1 MKQEKGESLRE
12 FYRGHFCPW
21 QPTFTL
27 ACIRVVLHQHIC
39 RGHKNLF
46 YRKYSVGKRNV
57 RLMNNVKRENVR
69 ESRILNSCECSDLPN
84 LNIA

>member
-1 MKQEKGESLRE
+1 MNFTAATFALGNLRL
-12 FYRGHFCPW
+12 HA
-21 QPTFTL
+21 L